1 MQRELTFHYCVC
13 MNEFF
18 LQGSNDLVE
27 SLKVSS
33 AEKQQIDASADQ
45 ISTLSLFLSTHTDI
59 YFTLMPPKREAGVSP
74 TQPPL
79 KMIRIGTDTQE
90 FDPMENKY
98 RLAEEPSFSPFPNNE
113 VRGFDLIVH

>member
-1 MQRELTFHYCVC
+1 
-13 MNEFF
+13 
-18 LQGSNDLVE
+18 
-27 SLKVSS
+27 
-33 AEKQQIDASADQ
+33 
-45 ISTLSLFLSTHTDI
+45 
-59 YFTLMPPKREAGVSP
+59 MPPKREAGVSP